1 MLKIAICDDEIMIA
15 SQIENMLEKIS
26 NTIVRKVEI
35 DVFYDGSTL
44 VNHIKEGMRY
54 DLIYLDIEMKKQ
66 NGVDAARELRI
77 IAICLDMFRECTVLL
92 LLFFSL
98 RSFVGGLHMSSFNA
112 CFVCSCTVVSLIL
125 IMVKYCS
132 LPKVISVF
140 ISACGIAIIFFLKPV
155 ENKNRPTEEKE
166 RKLFSHRT
174 RLILLLTVLS
184 VVLFYFGGFHSHL
197 MTVTYTLVAIIISM
211 FLGRIKNAFEIS

>member
-1 MLKIAICDDEIMIA
+1 M
-15 SQIENMLEKIS
+15 
-26 NTIVRKVEI
+26 
-35 DVFYDGSTL
+35 
-44 VNHIKEGMRY
+44 
-54 DLIYLDIEMKKQ
+54 
-66 NGVDAARELRI
+66 
-77 IAICLDMFRECTVLL
+77 
-92 LLFFSL
+92 
-98 RSFVGGLHMSSFNA
+98 
-112 CFVCSCTVVSLIL
+112 
-125 IMVKYCS
+125 
-132 LPKVISVF
+132 
-140 ISACGIAIIFFLKPV
+140 KPV

>member
-1 MLKIAICDDEIMIA
+1 MENIAKLLTGYLVKNKSIMQEDYEICKYGLLTGIEIFVCV
-15 SQIENMLEKIS
+15 
-26 NTIVRKVEI
+26 IVC
-35 DVFYDGSTL
+35 Y
-44 VNHIKEGMRY
+44 
-54 DLIYLDIEMKKQ
+54 
-66 NGVDAARELRI
+66 A

-155 ENKNRPTEEKE
+155 ENKNRPTEA
-166 RKLFSHRT
+166 
-174 RLILLLTVLS
+174 LLRIPCFEPLPEWYNYLKSLS
-184 VVLFYFGGFHSHL
+184 QCDP
-197 MTVTYTLVAIIISM
+197 
-211 FLGRIKNAFEIS
+211 

>member
-1 MLKIAICDDEIMIA
+1 MENIAKLLTGYLVKNKSIMQEDYEICKYGLLTGIEIFVCV
-15 SQIENMLEKIS
+15 
-26 NTIVRKVEI
+26 IVC
-35 DVFYDGSTL
+35 Y
-44 VNHIKEGMRY
+44 
-54 DLIYLDIEMKKQ
+54 
-66 NGVDAARELRI
+66 A

-112 CFVCSCTVVSLIL
+112 CFVCSCTLVSLIL